1 VPSLSIPEQH
11 RSGLAKIRTLPDESA
26 SRLLAALRET
36 PTSSKLASFVSDL
49 VPAVSGIAPADLE
62 RIVATLYSLY
72 QVNAYTEAPLDK
84 FVREVLQAMELS
96 GHADLKVPASE
107 QDSFLERM
115 RGLLSVSSLAT
126 LAKAQS
132 LERDREHLFHD
143 ARILSDLTAVQDR
156 HKSDDPCCKRGLCV
170 PGTGVLR
177 LRSAAVS

>member
-1 VPSLSIPEQH
+1 MPSLSIPEQH